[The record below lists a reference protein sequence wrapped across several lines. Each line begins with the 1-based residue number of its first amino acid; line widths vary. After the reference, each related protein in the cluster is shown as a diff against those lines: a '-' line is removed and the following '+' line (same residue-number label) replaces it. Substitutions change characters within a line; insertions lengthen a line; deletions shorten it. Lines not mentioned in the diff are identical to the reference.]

1 MRSEER
7 RAECKL
13 ATKCAPT
20 VTRVQQVA
28 GARAR
33 QAAQLDRQV
42 QVETGPT
49 EHYYGTPDVAKTPY
63 PNTVWC
69 NVSMWCNVCL
79 CGVMCLCCVM
89 CVCVV

>member
-20 VTRVQQVA
+20 VTGVQQVA

-42 QVETGPT
+42 ENKANRALLWNTVG
-49 EHYYGTPDVAKTPY
+49 GKTPY
-63 PNTVWC
+63 PNSTHKAEYVQVRIYLAC
-69 NVSMWCNVCL
+69 KNEHFVL
-79 CGVMCLCCVM
+79 C
-89 CVCVV
+89 